1 MDKAVA
7 EFTSRLQHEI
17 NVVNLLTEPG
27 TAPRNVQVRP
37 LSSSTMVIQWD
48 EPETPNGQVTVRCTS
63 DSHFTFILSFHP
75 LCFPSFFLLV
85 NT

>member
-7 EFTSRLQHEI
+7 EFTSCLQHEI
-17 NVVNLLTEPG
+17 IAVHLLTEPG

-48 EPETPNGQVTVRCTS
+48 EPETPNGQVTVRCMHTFFPFIFS
-63 DSHFTFILSFHP
+63 DSFLSF
-75 LCFPSFFLLV
+75 S
-85 NT
+85 